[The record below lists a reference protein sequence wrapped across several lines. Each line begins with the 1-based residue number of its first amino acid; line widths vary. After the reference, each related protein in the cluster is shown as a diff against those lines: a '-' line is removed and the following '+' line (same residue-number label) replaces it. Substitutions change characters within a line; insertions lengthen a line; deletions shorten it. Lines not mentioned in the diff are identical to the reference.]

1 MNENTLIRNNYY
13 NLINI
18 NDIPDLQY
26 EMSLKD
32 ILEDLLYFPENVNNI
47 YIKERLK
54 YFIIELK

>member
-18 NDIPDLQY
+18 NDIPDLQN

-32 ILEDLLYFPENVNNI
+32 ILEELLYFPENVNNI